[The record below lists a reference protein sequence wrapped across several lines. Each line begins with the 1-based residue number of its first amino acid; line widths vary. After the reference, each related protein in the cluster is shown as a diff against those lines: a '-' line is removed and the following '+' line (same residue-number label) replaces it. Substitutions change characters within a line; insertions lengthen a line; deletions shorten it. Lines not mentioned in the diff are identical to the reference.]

1 MNWKNDAMT
10 DIFKAFC
17 LAALI
22 FALLAAIS
30 ACSGYVPETGSST
43 TARKDGYWLGNSLIY
58 AEVETPRGT
67 VPCIVYDG
75 IDEGGVSCDWSG
87 LD

>member
-1 MNWKNDAMT
+1 MKSYNLGLMYFLIAVLLIAI
-10 DIFKAFC
+10 IF
-17 LAALI
+17 LV
-22 FALLAAIS
+22 
-30 ACSGYVPETGSST
+30 CSCAGYIPETGSST
-43 TARKDGYWLGNSLIY
+43 TARKDGYWLGSSLIY